1 MLLDTVSKYP
11 NSVAVTS
18 LTVISP
24 VPLDTRARLAVTSAS
39 LDNAISAV
47 PLICVFVIDKSNF
60 DCAIAAVPL
69 MSALTRVVASSRN
82 LIQLPP

>member
-1 MLLDTVSKYP
+1 MLLLTPSKYP
-11 NSVAVTS
+11 ISVEVTALAV
-18 LTVISP
+18 IAP
-24 VPLDTRARLAVTSAS
+24 VPLV
-39 LDNAISAV
+39 ISALSAVVV
-47 PLICVFVIDKSNF
+47 PSFVRSIAATALTSEFVIARESF